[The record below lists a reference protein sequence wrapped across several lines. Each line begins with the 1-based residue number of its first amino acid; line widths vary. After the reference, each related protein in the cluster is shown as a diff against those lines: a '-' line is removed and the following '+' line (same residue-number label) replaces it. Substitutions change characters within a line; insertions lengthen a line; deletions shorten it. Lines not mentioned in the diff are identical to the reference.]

1 MNFKE
6 LTKLTLT
13 AITFA
18 AATLNPAHAEHK
30 FYVDFDSIIDTYE
43 ATPDA
48 MGLPPADE
56 IYDYSPDQRTFI
68 LDYLNTHYEMYGM
81 KFLEGPKPIAFVDSD
96 ITLNK
101 SFGAGSEGVDFR
113 NENEDD
119 GAFANTI
126 SIFKFLGEDSWTDD
140 DVAMG
145 TANLVG
151 HEAAHLMG
159 VRHHDAW
166 GPIGT
171 GIGTIPSDF
180 TPTFPGPVGAPET
193 PSTFAS
199 LHFGGSLSFEGLT
212 TPKVVSERT
221 AVRLEVT
228 KPFSDD
234 LIIEDDGDNNT
245 FDSPQ
250 PTGPTEFTTP
260 YPFRPLPDPEDLPE
274 GEDLPIFPIAIE
286 GYIQVIT
293 GTIDTPAAFGDGFAS
308 EYYDFD
314 GVAGDVWTIEAMS
327 YILEGKERYPDNA
340 DVAIALLD
348 ATTGAVTP
356 YHAGTALTDDDD
368 DSDDEFLGA
377 TLFDIVLPYT
387 GTYVLEVLVAA
398 PFIAGDDTKT
408 GTDGGSYE
416 IFMYSAKPVTI
427 PEPSSALL
435 LLGLASTLTF
445 KRRKHN

>member
-1 MNFKE
+1 MNFKL

-30 FYVDFDSIIDTYE
+30 FYVDFDTIIDTFE

-56 IYDYSPDQRTFI
+56 IYDYSTDQRDFI
-68 LDYLNTHYEMYGM
+68 LGYLNTHYEMYGM
-81 KFLEGPKPIAFVDSD
+81 KFLEGPKPIAFVDSG

-101 SFGAGSEGVDFR
+101 GFGAGSEGVDFR

-119 GAFANTI
+119 GAAANTI
-126 SIFKFLGEDSWTDD
+126 SIFKFLDADSWTDD
-140 DVAMG
+140 DVTIA

-180 TPTFPGPVGAPET
+180 TPTFPGPVGAPDT
-193 PSTFAS
+193 SLSFAS
-199 LHFGGSLSFEGLT
+199 LHFGGSLSFETLT
-212 TPKVVSERT
+212 TPKFVSERT

-228 KPFSDD
+228 KPFSGEF
-234 LIIEDDGDNNT
+234 IIEDDGDNNT
-245 FDSPQ
+245 IEDAQ
-250 PTGPTEFTTP
+250 PLGPIAFTTP
-260 YPFRPLPDPEDLPE
+260 YPYRPMPDPEELPE
-274 GEDLPIFPIAIE
+274 GEELPIYPISID
-286 GYIQVIT
+286 GLIQVIT
-293 GTIDTPAAFGDGFAS
+293 GTLDTPSAFGEGFVS
-308 EYYDFD
+308 DYYIFD
-314 GVAGDVWTIEAMS
+314 GAEGDVWTIEAMS
-327 YILEGKERYPDNA
+327 YVLESKERYPDNA

-348 ATTGAVTP
+348 GITGAVIP
-356 YHAGTALTDDDD
+356 YHTGTALTDDDD
-368 DSDDEFLGA
+368 DSDGEFFGA
-377 TLFDIVLPYT
+377 TLFEVVLPKD
-387 GTYVLEVLVAA
+387 GPYVLEVLVAA
-398 PFIAGDDTKT
+398 PFISGDDAKT

-416 IFMYSAKPVTI
+416 IFMYKAAPVTI

-435 LLGLASTLTF
+435 LLGLASALSF